1 MEVFVFER
9 CIDIAD
15 VDVKRALVSPD
26 SFGALIARAA
36 EVSRPS
42 EGGPKV
48 IGALAKL
55 ATPDCT
61 WLDGALHL
69 ELAGDDRA
77 TRVVVARQP
86 SGGPRVPVFPPF
98 ELNVPYDEFVRA
110 FKLYPKLIAPL
121 HAIQR
126 GGRLLLSTAPADD
139 RPSRHP
145 TVARMGAVRPEM
157 LKPEVHNRPTVARM
171 AAIRLEDMPQARRED
186 QADIDDAWTGDDES
200 KKKK

>member
-1 MEVFVFER
+1 MEVFTFER
-9 CIDIAD
+9 CIDISD

-26 SFGALIARAA
+26 AFAALLDRAA
-36 EVSRPS
+36 KVSRPA

-55 ATPDCT
+55 ATHECT

-69 ELAGDDRA
+69 ELAGDDRS

-86 SGGPRVPVFPPF
+86 QVGPRVPVFPPF
-98 ELNVPYDEFVRA
+98 DMNVAYDEFVRA

-126 GGRLLLSTAPADD
+126 AGRLLLSTASEND

-157 LKPEVHNRPTVARM
+157 LRPEVHNRPTVARM

-186 QADIDDAWTGDDES
+186 QADIDEEWTDDES